1 MPAPTRIHLRPRAAL
16 AAAAIIALAVLLALV
31 VGTAAQASTAQPGT
45 GQPETTHP
53 AAARPD
59 TAAALAR
66 TPTETAAGSDSDTPM
81 VVIGVA
87 GLSWSDLSEDTPAL
101 EDLSSGGIGSLV
113 VRSVHPV
120 TCPADGWLSLTSGS
134 RAADD
139 RGPCRTLADPVE
151 GQVPDWDDY
160 TAAVSEQTY
169 DARLGLLRSALAD
182 GGVSATPIGPGAA
195 IALAGE
201 EGGVDGYQPLAPTE
215 ELADQVAEASGSADL
230 LVIDAGTIVDPETAE
245 EAEDANEVVRPEP
258 LPREDQVQ
266 LIDDRLAQIL
276 TGLRDASPDGELPTV
291 LLAGIADSG
300 ESGLRAVAV
309 TGHGAP
315 AGLLTAS
322 STRQP
327 GYVMATDLF
336 TTVAEHFGVSEQVP
350 AGATMGSPIQT
361 TPGPVDDGGA
371 RLQQVL
377 DADVHAQAV
386 RPIVPAY
393 FLLLVLVNL
402 ALFATVTLVLKRSTA
417 NRIGAALARRFGKR
431 RGVEWVRQRLNLPV
445 PALRTLRI
453 VALGI
458 GAMPISSFLANL
470 LPWWRAQPPVLAL
483 TVLIVAID
491 VLIVALALLGPW
503 RRLTFGPAAF
513 VAGVTAVALAVD
525 VVTGATMQVSAVMG
539 VSALVGA
546 RFYGMNNTSFA
557 LFTVATL
564 IVTIVVAN
572 PLVLS
577 GRRRLAAGVVLLIG
591 LVAAALDGAPAF
603 GADFGGPPALLAAF
617 GMFALL
623 ALGVR
628 LTWRRALGVVVLAGL
643 ASVLLAF
650 VDWLRPPADRTHLG
664 RFFQTVLDGGL
675 WEVIWRKLDQ
685 NISIVFGNRPL
696 TILAICGVLTVVYVL
711 ARPIRTALT
720 SPRGGEFA
728 WLSAGNPISLM
739 GRDTPMLKPGLV
751 AIAVALG
758 VGMAINDSGIAIAAI
773 GVSLGVPLL
782 IAATTTWMLSLR
794 DLPPET
800 VAPEAVAGTA
810 PETAASTPA
819 ESIETTAAGTDDQPE
834 SRD

>member
-1 MPAPTRIHLRPRAAL
+1 MPAPTRISHRPRAAL
-16 AAAAIIALAVLLALV
+16 ATAAVVLLAVLVSLLASTSTAQAS
-31 VGTAAQASTAQPGT
+31 VGAAHGGSSAAQAGPAHTSTA
-45 GQPETTHP
+45 P
-53 AAARPD
+53 ARAG
-59 TAAALAR
+59 L
-66 TPTETAAGSDSDTPM
+66 PTETAAGSGTDTPM

-101 EDLSSGGIGSLV
+101 ADLSSGAIGSLV
-113 VRSVHPV
+113 VRSVHPS

-134 RAADD
+134 RAADA
-139 RGPCRTLADPVE
+139 RGACRTLADPVD
-151 GQVPDWDDY
+151 GQVPDWQDY
-160 TAAVSEQTY
+160 TSEVAEQTY

-195 IALAGE
+195 IALAGA
-201 EGGVDGYQPLAPTE
+201 EGGVADYQPLAATE
-215 ELADQVAEASGSADL
+215 DLADQVAEATGSADL
-230 LVIDAGTIVDPETAE
+230 LVIDAGTIIDPEDVE

-258 LPREDQVQ
+258 LPREEQVQ

-276 TGLRDASPDGELPTV
+276 VGLQSASPDGELPTV

-300 ESGLRAVAV
+300 GSGLRAVAV

-315 AGLLTAS
+315 AGLLSAS

-327 GYVMATDLF
+327 GYVMSTDLF
-336 TTVAEHFGVSEQVP
+336 TTVVGHFGLSEQVP
-350 AGATMGSPIQT
+350 AGATMGSPLQVI
-361 TPGPVDDGGA
+361 PGPVDDGGA
-371 RLQQVL
+371 RLQEVI

-386 RPIVPAY
+386 QPIVPAY
-393 FLLLVLVNL
+393 FLLLVLLNL

-417 NRIGAALARRFGKR
+417 NRIGMALSRRFGKR

-445 PALRTLRI
+445 PALRTLRV

-483 TVLIVAID
+483 AGLILAID
-491 VLIVALALLGPW
+491 LLIVALALLGPW
-503 RRLTFGPAAF
+503 RRRTFGPAAL
-513 VAGVTAVALAVD
+513 VAGVTAVVLAVD

-564 IVTIVVAN
+564 MVTFVLAN
-572 PLVLS
+572 PLVLA
-577 GRRRLAAGVVLLIG
+577 GRRRLAAGLVMTIG
-591 LVAAALDGAPAF
+591 LVVAALDGAPAF
-603 GADFGGPPALLAAF
+603 GADFGGPPAILAAF
-617 GMFALL
+617 GVLALL

-628 LTWRRALGVVVLAGL
+628 LNWKRVLGVVVLAGM
-643 ASVLLAF
+643 ASVALSF
-650 VDWLRPPADRTHLG
+650 VDWLRPPAERTHLG

-675 WEVIWRKLDQ
+675 WEVVWRKLDQ

-711 ARPIRTALT
+711 ARPIRTALS

-739 GRDTPMLKPGLV
+739 GRDAPMLKPGLV
-751 AIAVALG
+751 ALAVALG
-758 VGMAINDSGIAIAAI
+758 TGMAINDSGIAIAAI

-794 DLPPET
+794 DLPPEALPPVT
-800 VAPEAVAGTA
+800 AETA
-810 PETAASTPA
+810 PETTEPS
-819 ESIETTAAGTDDQPE
+819 DQPE
-834 SRD
+834 SRR